1 MVGWISIVLLAG
13 FLLFLVKV
21 LIESVLDISASLT
34 GVTLL
39 VLSTFI
45 LSAIYLDS
53 TVVLVISIVF
63 LLGIFIKQRI
73 L

>member
-39 VLSTFI
+39 ALSTFI

-53 TVVLVISIVF
+53 TVVLVISMVF

>member
-34 GVTLL
+34 GATLI

>member
-34 GVTLL
+34 CVTLL

-53 TVVLVISIVF
+53 TLVLVISIVF

>member
-39 VLSTFI
+39 ALSTFI

-53 TVVLVISIVF
+53 TVVLVISTVF

>member
-34 GVTLL
+34 GVTLI

-53 TVVLVISIVF
+53 TLVLVISIVF

>member
-34 GVTLL
+34 GVTLI

-53 TVVLVISIVF
+53 TVVLVISTVF

>member
-53 TVVLVISIVF
+53 TVVLVISTVF

>member
-34 GVTLL
+34 GVTLI

-53 TVVLVISIVF
+53 TLVLVISTVF

>member
-34 GVTLL
+34 GVTLI

-53 TVVLVISIVF
+53 TFVLVISTVF

>member
-34 GVTLL
+34 GVTLI

-53 TVVLVISIVF
+53 TFVLVISMVF

>member
-53 TVVLVISIVF
+53 TLVLVISIVF

>member
-53 TVVLVISIVF
+53 TLVLVISTVF

>member
-34 GVTLL
+34 GVTLI